1 MVFGSLPP
9 EGRDLDLVLPDET
22 ATEVRRR
29 LTDAGWTIR
38 GITAARFEGCRA
50 DVVDL
55 VPVSDWRLAASEEA
69 AVFAEA
75 SPLGDFEHLKR
86 PAAHHGLLIL
96 ARRVARNPAVLND
109 KRRERIRAAVAEEP
123 GAWERAA
130 AAAPAWDAADSL
142 ALLRALYEGAAAP
155 RRRRLPRLRRGTLVT
170 FSGLDGSGKSFQ
182 AERLRETL
190 EALGYDVEV
199 AWTSLVAH
207 PALGAV
213 GEPVKRLLRRL
224 ARRGEAAPPEEWAQ
238 PASVASSDPARAL
251 RQRSGVLTQVWA
263 AYVAVVNAWWQSRAT
278 RAHLARGKVVIC
290 DRWTLDSKVQM
301 RYQYGAERHFGFQ
314 ARLVR
319 LLSPRPAKAFLLAIS
334 PEEAVRRKPEY
345 TLEQNTL
352 RARLYAEDHAALG
365 VERLDGELA
374 KEVLCAHIAQEV
386 WAALDG

>member
-1 MVFGSLPP
+1 MFGSLPP
-9 EGRDLDLVLPDET
+9 DGRDLDLVLPDAT
-22 ATEVRRR
+22 AAELRRR
-29 LTDAGWTIR
+29 LADTGWTLR
-38 GITAARFEGCRA
+38 GVTAARFEGCRA

-55 VPVSDWRLAASEEA
+55 VPVSDWQLSPAEEA
-69 AVFAEA
+69 ALLAEA
-75 SPLGDFEHLKR
+75 TPLGDFERLKR
-86 PAAHHGLLIL
+86 PAAHHALLIL

-109 KRRERIRAAVAEEP
+109 KRRERVRAALTEDPA
-123 GAWERAA
+123 AWERAA
-130 AAAPAWDAADSL
+130 AAAPAWDAESSL

-182 AERLRETL
+182 AERLHETL

-224 ARRGEAAPPEEWAQ
+224 ARRGEAAPPVEWAQ
-238 PASVASSDPARAL
+238 PASVTSADPARAL
-251 RQRSGVLTQVWA
+251 RQRSGALTQVWA

-278 RAHLARGKVVIC
+278 RPHLARGKVVIC

-301 RYQYGAERHFGFQ
+301 RYQYGAERRFGFQ

-345 TLEQNTL
+345 TLEQNAL
-352 RARLYAEDHAALG
+352 RARLYAEDYAALG
-365 VERLDGELA
+365 VERLDGELP
-374 KEVLCAHIAQEV
+374 KDELCAHIAQEV